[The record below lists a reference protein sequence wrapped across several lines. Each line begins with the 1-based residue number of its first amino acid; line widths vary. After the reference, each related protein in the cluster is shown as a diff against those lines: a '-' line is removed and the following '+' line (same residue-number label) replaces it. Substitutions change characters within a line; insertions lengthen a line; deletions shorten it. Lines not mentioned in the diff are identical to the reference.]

1 MHKSALLSGIL
12 HSALL
17 SVIVISL
24 SAAVRPAPQ
33 QLVLGIQVV
42 PADAADDGDAAAAP
56 SPIRAPAASGEE
68 TGFTLGFSRMADP
81 PAATDLGADGRL
93 IPPSSCP
100 PAATRSIAMTS
111 PNPCPSSAPPEAN
124 VGGNDA

>member
-42 PADAADDGDAAAAP
+42 PADAANDGDAAAAP
-56 SPIRAPAASGEE
+56 SAIRAPAASGEE
-68 TGFTLGFSRMADP
+68 TGFTLGFSRMAEP
-81 PAATDLGADGRL
+81 SAATDLRPEWGL
-93 IPPSSCP
+93 SPPSSGAP
-100 PAATRSIAMTS
+100 PAAGSRALTRH
-111 PNPCPSSAPPEAN
+111 
-124 VGGNDA
+124 